1 MSVAQKSRSHCQFPE
16 TGAWKNILTN
26 GHFSAQPFR
35 TSCRHRV
42 IVILAPALKIF
53 NKIVLTP
60 WRYALDDTKQFFAN
74 KLVFLTLT
82 NFSSKP
88 LSLRDCL
95 FREHRVSTLLCGLPP
110 DVCLGLVC
118 KGLPQSNSHLPSLCY
133 CSFLKNLQQNW
144 LDYIKICTQSI
155 EKFFN
160 TNKQVF
166 LILTYNS
173 AIF

>member
-1 MSVAQKSRSHCQFPE
+1 MPNCLFREHSVSTLLCGHPNVCLR
-16 TGAWKNILTN
+16 LTCCN
-26 GHFSAQPFR
+26 QIHTCHGNF
-35 TSCRHRV
+35 

-53 NKIVLTP
+53 NKIVITP
-60 WRYALDDTKQFFAN
+60 WRYAPVDTKHVFTN

-82 NFSSKP
+82 NLSSKP

-133 CSFLKNLQQNW
+133 CSFLKNLQQNG
-144 LDYIKICTQSI
+144 TES
-155 EKFFN
+155 
-160 TNKQVF
+160 TVNKS
-166 LILTYNS
+166 LGGSTYPG
-173 AIF
+173 